1 MIETSLSTAAQ
12 THGRSRSRL
21 SAAIGS
27 VWTAVMGVLPHVLHH
42 VGPLAGA
49 AIVAGTTGTVV
60 FGLAAFAF
68 TVPLLLRVRKHRGN
82 WRLPAILL
90 AVFVS
95 VWLVSTFAVGP
106 WIRDQLV
113 DDKPVAT
120 QQEPEHDEHHDA

>member
-1 MIETSLSTAAQ
+1 MIETSGSTDAQ
-12 THGRSRSRL
+12 AHRRSRSRL

-27 VWTAVMGVLPHVLHH
+27 AWTAVMGVLPHVLHH

-90 AVFVS
+90 TVFVS
-95 VWLVSTFAVGP
+95 VWLISTFALGP

-113 DDKPVAT
+113 DDKPAAT
-120 QQEPEHDEHHDA
+120 QQEPEHEEHHDE